1 MKSISNIYFSQFI
14 FLEQAERDA
23 TPLHQ
28 AARLLINSQ
37 LESGEF
43 PQQVI
48 SSAAFLVQQFNLL
61 ICILRQL

>member
-1 MKSISNIYFSQFI
+1 MKSISNVYFSQFI
-14 FLEQAERDA
+14 FLKQAERDA

-48 SSAAFLVQQFNLL
+48 R
-61 ICILRQL
+61 I